1 MNRKQPTFYLCSD
14 ALGDTAEMVVKA
26 TMQQFSVDEV
36 NIKRYHY
43 IQTEEEIYTLILEAQ
58 ENGGIVAYTLVE
70 PNLREVMKRSAIEH
84 DVQAI
89 DIIGPLMQAYIDT
102 FNDKPK
108 ETPGLQ
114 YELDAKYY
122 NRIEAIDFAVKY
134 DDGKNIGGL
143 LAADIVLVGVSRT
156 SKTPLSIYLAH
167 KGIKVANLPLIPG
180 IAPPSEL
187 FTLQNTLIVGLT
199 MDPNHLLKVRTERL
213 KVIGLPNTTSYT
225 EFEPVKSELSY
236 GNMIMKQLMCPV
248 INVSNKSIEEAAVEI
263 LSLMNK
269 K

>member
-1 MNRKQPTFYLCSD
+1 MNRKQPIFYLCSD

-26 TMQQFSVDEV
+26 TMQQFAVDEV

-43 IQTEEEIYTLILEAQ
+43 IQTEEEIYALILDAQ

-102 FNDKPK
+102 FNDSPK
-108 ETPGLQ
+108 EMPGLQ

-180 IAPPSEL
+180 IAPPSEI

-225 EFEPVKSELSY
+225 EYEPVKSELNY

-263 LSLMNK
+263 LGLMNK